1 MGRPRGAGGVEAM
14 NPWWIVLVVSLVVMV
29 VCGWIFV
36 TTMLKMFR

>member
-1 MGRPRGAGGVEAM
+1 M